1 MSIKENAKPVNSPQI
16 LPFPVENQKPKLSIR
31 VDDKDNWVYY
41 RDYYSTV
48 YRSCFDVLRNEEAA
62 NDMANN
68 VFIHII
74 EKLKSDRKFIIS
86 YPKTFFSKVARNMS
100 INELKK
106 TKKASENLYKIYHMA
121 TDEILNRILGKE
133 GQEQEVLEA
142 NIICNGYEKNEA
154 EIIVK
159 AILKE
164 QDETTRKIFFY
175 YYHDNKTYKEIG
187 KIIELSKSAVQKRL
201 KKLEDQVKAAL
212 KKVEK

>member
-1 MSIKENAKPVNSPQI
+1 MGIKENAKPVNSPQI
-16 LPFPVENQKPKLSIR
+16 LTFPVENQKPKLSIR
-31 VDDKDNWVYY
+31 VDDKDNWIYY

-62 NDMANN
+62 NDMAHN

-74 EKLKSDRKFIIS
+74 EKLKSDKHFIIS

-100 INELKK
+100 INELNKQ
-106 TKKASENLYKIYHMA
+106 TKASEKLYKVYHMA

-142 NIICNGYEKNEA
+142 NIICNGYEKDEA
-154 EIIVK
+154 EIIIK

-164 QDETTRKIFFY
+164 QDETTRKIYFY
-175 YYHDNKTYKEIG
+175 YYHNNKTYKEIG
-187 KIIELSKSAVQKRL
+187 TIVGFSKSAVQKRL
-201 KKLEDQVKAAL
+201 KKLEEQIKAVL
-212 KKVEK
+212 EKVNK